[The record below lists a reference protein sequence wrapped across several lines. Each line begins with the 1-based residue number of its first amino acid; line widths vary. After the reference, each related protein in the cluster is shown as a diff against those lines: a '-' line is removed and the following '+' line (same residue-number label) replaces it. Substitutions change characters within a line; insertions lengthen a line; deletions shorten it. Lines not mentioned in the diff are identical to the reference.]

1 MLNYFKAYFSVKLH
15 KIHIKYKDEEREEIL
30 YYKEKCFIKI
40 FHGIAVCALMVGIA
54 CDPELLALVT
64 FAILIM
70 FIWIAFY
77 SGYQV
82 IKMDI

>member
-1 MLNYFKAYFSVKLH
+1 M
-15 KIHIKYKDEEREEIL
+15 
-30 YYKEKCFIKI
+30 

-54 CDPELLALVT
+54 FDAELLALVT

-70 FIWIAFY
+70 FIWVALY

-82 IKMDI
+82 IKLLIQPKCVIRRGLKAA